1 MLFIPII
8 YGVFGGYLFWKIFEG
23 ISLFK
28 DRSSGKIRG
37 AGIILLP
44 FLIWSFLGDWWV
56 LLPIFTIAIMGI
68 YDDIKGL
75 DGRIKL
81 ALTGIISLIFALK
94 ITPISIFGYNFL
106 AEPFNFLFWFLFF
119 LGFTNAFNVI
129 DGKDGILLSTSIVVF
144 TFLFLISQEK
154 FWIHLAGIL
163 TGLLLYNSPPAKVIM
178 GDVGAYTLGFLAS
191 WGFFKIQAPFE
202 AVLLA
207 LFFPFMDTNL
217 AFFRRL
223 IKGRNIFERDEE
235 HIHHKVSRRFGDRAT
250 LALNFLLNTIGS
262 SMAYFYVLT
271 GEVVFLIFGYSLWVF
286 YILLVMRF

>member
-81 ALTGIISLIFALK
+81 ALTGIISIIFALR

-106 AEPFNFLFWFLFF
+106 AEPFNFLFWFLFL

-154 FWIHLAGIL
+154 LWIHLAGIL

-202 AVLLA
+202 AVLLV
-207 LFFPFMDTNL
+207 LFFPLRGYDFS
-217 AFFRRL
+217 FF
-223 IKGRNIFERDEE
+223 
-235 HIHHKVSRRFGDRAT
+235 
-250 LALNFLLNTIGS
+250 
-262 SMAYFYVLT
+262 
-271 GEVVFLIFGYSLWVF
+271 
-286 YILLVMRF
+286 

>member
-56 LLPIFTIAIMGI
+56 LLAIGGIAIMGI

-81 ALTGIISLIFALK
+81 ALTGIISLIFALR

-106 AEPFNFLFWFLFF
+106 FEPFNFLFWFLFL

-178 GDVGAYTLGFLAS
+178 GDVGSYTLGFLAS

-202 AVLLA
+202 AVLLV
-207 LFFPFMDTNL
+207 LFFPFVDTTL

-223 IKGRNIFERDEE
+223 IKGKNIFEKDEE
-235 HIHHKVSRRFGDRAT
+235 HIHHKVSRRFGDRTA
-250 LALNFLLNTIGS
+250 LALNFLMNILGS

-271 GEVVFLIFGYSLWVF
+271 GEVAFLLFGYSLWVV
-286 YILLVMRF
+286 YILFVMRF

>member
-23 ISLFK
+23 INLFK

-81 ALTGIISLIFALK
+81 ALTGIISIIFASR

-106 AEPFNFLFWFLFF
+106 AEPFNFLFWFLFL

-154 FWIHLAGIL
+154 LWIHLAGIL

-202 AVLLA
+202 AVLLV
-207 LFFPFMDTNL
+207 LFFPFVDTTL

-223 IKGRNIFERDEE
+223 IKGKNIFERDEE
-235 HIHHKVSRRFGDRAT
+235 HIHHKVSRRFGDRTA
-250 LALNFLLNTIGS
+250 LALNFLMNILGS

-271 GEVVFLIFGYSLWVF
+271 GEVAFLIFGYSLWVV

>member
-56 LLPIFTIAIMGI
+56 LLAIGGIAIMGI
-68 YDDIKGL
+68 YDDLKGL
-75 DGRIKL
+75 DGKIKL
-81 ALTGIISLIFALK
+81 ALTGIISIIFALR
-94 ITPISIFGYNFL
+94 ITPIGIFGYNFL
-106 AEPFNFLFWFLFF
+106 VEPLNFLFWFLFL

-154 FWIHLAGIL
+154 LWIHLAGIL

-202 AVLLA
+202 AVLLV
-207 LFFPFMDTNL
+207 LFFPFVDTTL

-223 IKGRNIFERDEE
+223 IKGKNIFERDEE
-235 HIHHKVSRRFGDRAT
+235 HIHHKVSRRLGDRTA
-250 LALNFLLNTIGS
+250 LALNFLMNILGS

-271 GEVVFLIFGYSLWVF
+271 GDVVFLLFGYSLWVV
-286 YILLVMRF
+286 YILFVMRF

>member
-1 MLFIPII
+1 MLFIPIV

-23 ISLFK
+23 TSLFK

-44 FLIWSFLGDWWV
+44 FLIWSFLGDWWI
-56 LLPIFTIAIMGI
+56 LLAIGSIAIMGI

-81 ALTGIISLIFALK
+81 ALTGIISIIFASR

-106 AEPFNFLFWFLFF
+106 AEPFNFLFWFLFL

-144 TFLFLISQEK
+144 TFLFLISQERL
-154 FWIHLAGIL
+154 WIHLAGIL

-202 AVLLA
+202 AVLLV
-207 LFFPFMDTNL
+207 LFFPFVDTTL

-223 IKGRNIFERDEE
+223 IKGKNLFERDEE
-235 HIHHKVSRRFGDRAT
+235 HIHHKVSRRFGDRTA
-250 LALNFLLNTIGS
+250 LALNFLMNILGS

-271 GEVVFLIFGYSLWVF
+271 GEVAFLIFGYSLWVV
-286 YILLVMRF
+286 YILFVMRF

>member
-1 MLFIPII
+1 MLFIPIV

-23 ISLFK
+23 TSLFK

-81 ALTGIISLIFALK
+81 ALTGIISIIFALR

-106 AEPFNFLFWFLFF
+106 AEPFNFLFWFLFL

-144 TFLFLISQEK
+144 TFLFLISQERL
-154 FWIHLAGIL
+154 WIHLAGIL

-178 GDVGAYTLGFLAS
+178 GDVGAYILGFLAS
-191 WGFFKIQAPFE
+191 WGFFNIQAPFE
-202 AVLLA
+202 AVLLV
-207 LFFPFMDTNL
+207 LFFPFVDTTL

-223 IKGRNIFERDEE
+223 IKGKNIFERDEE
-235 HIHHKVSRRFGDRAT
+235 HIHHKVSRRFGDRTA
-250 LALNFLLNTIGS
+250 LALNFLMNILGS

-271 GEVVFLIFGYSLWVF
+271 GEVAFLIFGYSLWVF
-286 YILLVMRF
+286 YILVVMRF

>member
-81 ALTGIISLIFALK
+81 ALTGIISIIFALR

-106 AEPFNFLFWFLFF
+106 AEPFNFLFWFLFL

-154 FWIHLAGIL
+154 LWIHLAGIL

-202 AVLLA
+202 AVLLV
-207 LFFPFMDTNL
+207 LFFPFVDTTL

-235 HIHHKVSRRFGDRAT
+235 HIHHKVSRRFGDRTA
-250 LALNFLLNTIGS
+250 LALNFLMNILGS

-271 GEVVFLIFGYSLWVF
+271 GEVAFLIFGYSLWVVC
-286 YILLVMRF
+286 ILLVMRF